1 MFEIIFFYIRRNTGT
16 ELLTM
21 RCCDLQVNPEKY
33 GNIVNGFKVTLKDA
47 GFRELGRGWAPTFLG
62 YSFQGLGKFGFYEV
76 FKIFYGNLIGE
87 VRDFSIYFSYDQEEE
102 IERVSNFNKIEFNI
116 NVRGI
121 LTP

>member
-1 MFEIIFFYIRRNTGT
+1 MRR
-16 ELLTM
+16 
-21 RCCDLQVNPEKY
+21 CDLQVNPEKY

-87 VRDFSIYFSYDQEEE
+87 VSYLSIYFSYDQEEE
-102 IERVSNFNKIEFNI
+102 IERVTLTKLNLILMLEEF
-116 NVRGI
+116 
-121 LTP
+121 